1 MKSPG
6 LRIVNW
12 PLWSPAARLMR
23 RFRFPGKMALIS
35 AAFLLPVLWLLA
47 NFLQAERDFINLSV
61 TNQGEPIDA
70 TDLPHLFD
78 RFYRGRNAKHRP
90 GSGLGLHLVQ
100 VVAAMHNGHVLAEN
114 LPTGHCR
121 FTLVLAR
128 G

>member
-47 NFLQAERDFINLSV
+47 NFLQAERED
-61 TNQGEPIDA
+61 
-70 TDLPHLFD
+70 
-78 RFYRGRNAKHRP
+78 
-90 GSGLGLHLVQ
+90 LGLVARERQGVAYAQALYPALEAADQWRYAARRVALGGAADELAQARAAFDSRWQDLQAVQ
-100 VVAAMHNGHVLAEN
+100 GRLGGS
-114 LPTGHCR
+114 P
-121 FTLVLAR
+121 
-128 G
+128 